1 MDGDARLSSS
11 FGAAAVAYA
20 EHRPDYAGAAVRW
33 ALEAA
38 PGRRVLDLGAGT
50 GKLTAGLL
58 ALGAEVTAVEP
69 DPEMLGELRRALP
82 DVRALAGGAEAIPL
96 PDGSVDAV
104 VAGNAM
110 HWFDMDVAGPEIAR
124 VLAPGGTLAGLWNV
138 LDDRVDWIAG
148 LAEVSGPAAIGPR
161 DTPAPWRAE
170 TAAMHL
176 PTLRRPVPVRLPR
189 AGRIPPRP
197 APHRRLPRRDPGD
210 ESGRPGDARAPS
222 ARTSSAGSAPTSRAA
237 RRPPTASSPCRC
249 SPASCACERRTSRSV
264 RRPLRKVCG
273 EFRLLRTR
281 NSPQR
286 RLTGRGRSSVGR
298 ERHHR
303 DVAGLGGAWVDAVVW
318 RFR

>member
-1 MDGDARLSSS
+1 VDGDARLSSS

-20 EHRPDYAGAAVRW
+20 EYRPDYAGAAVRW
-33 ALEAA
+33 ALEVA
-38 PGRRVLDLGAGT
+38 PARRVLDLGAGT

-58 ALGAEVTAVEP
+58 AAGAEVTAVEP

-82 DVRALAGGAEAIPL
+82 DVRALSGGAEAIPL
-96 PDGSVDAV
+96 PDRSVDAV

-176 PTLRRPVPVRLPR
+176 PRSGAPAPFDSPEQAEFPHGQPRTADSLVATLATR
-189 AGRIPPRP
+189 AGVLVMPEGEREDLLARIRAYLASRP
-197 APHRRLPRRDPGD
+197 
-210 ESGRPGDARAPS
+210 E
-222 ARTSSAGSAPTSRAA
+222 
-237 RRPPTASSPCRC
+237 TAH
-249 SPASCACERRTSRSV
+249 
-264 RRPLRKVCG
+264 G
-273 EFRLLRTR
+273 EFTLPMLTCVLRVRVTEA
-281 NSPQR
+281 
-286 RLTGRGRSSVGR
+286 LTG
-298 ERHHR
+298 
-303 DVAGLGGAWVDAVVW
+303 
-318 RFR
+318 